1 MLVSHEIVLL
11 REALA
16 FWAKHALSLE
26 LTDQLDAV
34 NSDSANTEVNLTQDD
49 VIALFNKL
57 APDNVR
63 YVVVDADT
71 NRTINTRMFRNV
83 PRIQP
88 VSNRWQVRTV
98 LG

>member
-1 MLVSHEIVLL
+1 MLISHEIVLL

-16 FWAKHALSLE
+16 FWAKHGLSME
-26 LTDQLDAV
+26 LTYEPDSV
-34 NSDSANTEVNLTQDD
+34 TPDSANTEVNLTQDD
-49 VIALFNKL
+49 VLALFNKL

-63 YVVVDADT
+63 YVVVDTDT
-71 NRTINTRMFRNV
+71 NRTINTRMFRNL

-88 VSNRWQVRTV
+88 VSDRWQVRTV

>member
-1 MLVSHEIVLL
+1 MLISHEIVLL

-26 LTDQLDAV
+26 LTDQLDALKP
-34 NSDSANTEVNLTQDD
+34 DSANTEVKLTQDD

-57 APDNVR
+57 APDYIR

-71 NRTINTRMFRNV
+71 NHAINTRMFRKA
-83 PRIQP
+83 PQIQP
-88 VSNRWQVRTV
+88 VSDRWQVRTV